1 MLDCVLIAAID
12 FVVACAPVRRLHGSV
27 GGGAVSVAVSL
38 RVRALIILRYLTDS
52 CARIR
57 YEGVTRFEPRHGPVR
72 VPLGKLNSRVATP
85 ARRVAPFLAYFSP
98 CLLLSAVTVRRQ
110 VPSLTTQALLV
121 PRYVWSTSLSQY
133 PVSHRSPTKCS
144 KNIRCLNALWTFRT
158 LFTELAL
165 RYFCPSLTLTQRL
178 FDVGARQFVY
188 VESGGQGPV
197 VAPILP
203 TLHTIQHIEG
213 KDVHILMCRACGT
226 DICVTPETGLG
237 LQHLTTIHGL
247 GQAAVKEVIQNKG
260 FHQCPWPSYAV
271 HFDDAKMPMKHVMEN
286 HYGFELDN
294 TEAF

>member
-1 MLDCVLIAAID
+1 M
-12 FVVACAPVRRLHGSV
+12 SV
-27 GGGAVSVAVSL
+27 EVSL

-85 ARRVAPFLAYFSP
+85 CKTRR
-98 CLLLSAVTVRRQ
+98 
-110 VPSLTTQALLV
+110 AL
-121 PRYVWSTSLSQY
+121 PRLFFSLSVAFRRHRPPSS
-133 PVSHRSPTKCS
+133 PVFDDSSTASASLRLVNVTLTVPCVPLSHRSPTKCS

-165 RYFCPSLTLTQRL
+165 RYICPSLTLTQRL

-213 KDVHILMCRACGT
+213 KDVHMLMCRACGT
-226 DICVTPETGLG
+226 DICVAPETGLG

-260 FHQCPWPSYAV
+260 FHQCPWPSCAV

-286 HYGFELDN
+286 HYGFELDT